1 MKPSQFFPFATG
13 ADRKTL
19 NCFRLLLSEGTLPRG
34 TLLSSRCVRG
44 GITSGRGRLT
54 KREGDQAL
62 SITVTRALLM
72 STTMQASLPLGLH
85 THNNQGLF
93 ADHYLDH
100 PERLQALDEWR
111 QATGI
116 EEAFRKIAHLY
127 SDKAVHFN
135 RRTNEH
141 QTEHEF
147 IRPVLNLLWREQ
159 RSGDCYQVQVD
170 SAADVR
176 RQPDYA
182 FFRTVQE
189 RRAADTRKGSLDYW
203 RDVPAL
209 GDAKAWFGPLDKQR
223 GADDNPTAQICN
235 YLYRSRIR
243 WGILTNGRIWRLY
256 EREKSSA
263 GGIYYEVNLEELL
276 QCGDLEA
283 FKYFYLFFR
292 REAFLP
298 DHTGISFIE
307 KVFQGSVDYA
317 TQVGDQL
324 KESIYDALRL
334 LMNGFFE
341 YPANQLNRQDPTP

>member
-1 MKPSQFFPFATG
+1 
-13 ADRKTL
+13 L
-19 NCFRLLLSEGTLPRG
+19 
-34 TLLSSRCVRG
+34 
-44 GITSGRGRLT
+44 
-54 KREGDQAL
+54 DQ
-62 SITVTRALLM
+62 
-72 STTMQASLPLGLH
+72 
-85 THNNQGLF
+85 
-93 ADHYLDH
+93 
-100 PERLQALDEWR
+100 WK

-116 EEAFRKIAHLY
+116 EAAFGKIAHLY
-127 SDKAVHFN
+127 SDNAVHFN
-135 RRTNEH
+135 KRTNEH
-141 QTEHEF
+141 QTEHDF

-159 RSGDCYQVQVD
+159 RSGDCYQVQVTIPT
-170 SAADVR
+170 ADVR

-182 FFRTVQE
+182 FFRTAQE
-189 RRAADTRKGSLDYW
+189 RRDADTRKGSLDYW

-209 GDAKAWFGPLDKQR
+209 GDAKAWFASLDKQR

-276 QCGDLEA
+276 QCGDLDA

-298 DHTGISFIE
+298 DLTGIPFIE

-317 TQVGDQL
+317 TQVGDRL
-324 KESIYDALRL
+324 KESVYDALRL

-341 YPANQLNRQDPTP
+341 YPANQPEPAGPPRREAGPRKLSHRPLSAALSALRGRPQLAPTSTRPIC